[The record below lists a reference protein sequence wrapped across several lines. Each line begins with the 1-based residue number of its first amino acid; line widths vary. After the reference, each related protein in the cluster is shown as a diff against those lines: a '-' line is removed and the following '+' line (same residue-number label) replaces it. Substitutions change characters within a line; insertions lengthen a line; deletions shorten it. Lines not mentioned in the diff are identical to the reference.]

1 MTKAEGTTEPKN
13 AYGVYDFTK
22 QGGAIGTI
30 ALSGDAQI
38 PAGGVI
44 VGGYIDVTVAALS
57 AAGTIAITVQSAGDI
72 LAAVGQ
78 ASWTIG
84 VKSIIPAFTGASA
97 IKTTAARTISAVIAA
112 GAYTAGQFRVV
123 LFWV

>member
-1 MTKAEGTTEPKN
+1 VKEEGTTEPKN
-13 AYGVYDFTK
+13 AYGIYDFTK

-30 ALSGDAQI
+30 NLSGDGQI
-38 PAGGVI
+38 PPGGVV

-57 AAGTIAITVQSAGDI
+57 AAGTIAITLQTAGDI
-72 LAAVGQ
+72 VAAVGQ

-84 VKSIIPAFTGASA
+84 LKNVIPAFTGASA
-97 IKTTAARTISAVIAA
+97 IKTTAARNITAVIAA